1 MSRISRRRF
10 AKHAFVM
17 AGAAAVLP
25 DVLAQNPPAVDPA
38 NAAAPA
44 LSPASAAEAEARI
57 RWVIDKHGARLSE
70 TERADIRRL
79 ITGAQPGLDA
89 MRAWPIDNSVEPATQ
104 FQVWRRDRDGS
115 TAKRNLRPIMHSRG
129 EKS

>member
-1 MSRISRRRF
+1 MSRISRRHF

-38 NAAAPA
+38 ATA
-44 LSPASAAEAEARI
+44 ASALPLASLAEAEARI
-57 RWVIDKHGARLSE
+57 RWVVDKHGARLSE
-70 TERADIRRL
+70 TERADVRRL
-79 ITGAQPGLDA
+79 IMGAQPGLDA

-104 FQVWRRDRDGS
+104 FQIWRRDRDGS
-115 TAKRNLRPIMHSRG
+115 TAKRNLRPVTTSKG